1 MNFKKTIIGA
11 LLLFIAAP
19 SFAQRT
25 ENVHGVFTYTVGED
39 ETFSLAEMRHKC
51 IVGAQNEAIKEK
63 FNENI
68 KANTNMVDMDIS
80 GEAISRFVEE
90 IEAYSAA
97 EWLGDSKP
105 SVFKADYAAD
115 RLTFTAE
122 VWGEAREITQ
132 PSVDLRWSI
141 LCGGT
146 TDSYQSKKFN
156 NRDRIYIKFKSPV
169 SGYLAIYVLDS
180 SNKKASCWLPY
191 RSNTSGR
198 FEVMA
203 GQEYVLFDR
212 DFDVNATPYRMV
224 TNKPLELN
232 NVVLIFSPNPFTKC
246 NDDAGDFRHANSVD
260 IDDFEKWLRKTRKR
274 DNDMV
279 VDRSQ
284 WLVITNANAKN

>member
-1 MNFKKTIIGA
+1 MKIKETIIGA

-146 TDSYQSKKFN
+146 TDSYQSK
-156 NRDRIYIKFKSPV
+156 
-169 SGYLAIYVLDS
+169 
-180 SNKKASCWLPY
+180 
-191 RSNTSGR
+191 T
-198 FEVMA
+198 
-203 GQEYVLFDR
+203 
-212 DFDVNATPYRMV
+212 ATWHGAV
-224 TNKPLELN
+224 
-232 NVVLIFSPNPFTKC
+232 
-246 NDDAGDFRHANSVD
+246 
-260 IDDFEKWLRKTRKR
+260 
-274 DNDMV
+274 
-279 VDRSQ
+279 
-284 WLVITNANAKN
+284 

>member
-1 MNFKKTIIGA
+1 MNIKKTIIGA

-169 SGYLAIYVLDS
+169 SGYLAIYVLDF

-224 TNKPLELN
+224 TDKPLELN

>member
-1 MNFKKTIIGA
+1 MKIKKTIIGA

-25 ENVHGVFTYTVGED
+25 ENVHGVYTYTVGED
-39 ETFSLAEMRHKC
+39 ETFSIAEMRHKC

-180 SNKKASCWLPY
+180 SNKKASCRLPY

>member
-1 MNFKKTIIGA
+1 MNIKKTIIGA
-11 LLLFIAAP
+11 LLLFIAVP

-25 ENVHGVFTYTVGED
+25 ENVHGVYTYTVGED

-68 KANTNMVDMDIS
+68 KANTNMLDMDIS

-90 IEAYSAA
+90 IEASSAA

-105 SVFKADYAAD
+105 TVFKVGYEAD

-146 TDSYQSKKFN
+146 TDSYQS
-156 NRDRIYIKFKSPV
+156 
-169 SGYLAIYVLDS
+169 
-180 SNKKASCWLPY
+180 
-191 RSNTSGR
+191 
-198 FEVMA
+198 
-203 GQEYVLFDR
+203 
-212 DFDVNATPYRMV
+212 
-224 TNKPLELN
+224 
-232 NVVLIFSPNPFTKC
+232 
-246 NDDAGDFRHANSVD
+246 
-260 IDDFEKWLRKTRKR
+260 
-274 DNDMV
+274 
-279 VDRSQ
+279 
-284 WLVITNANAKN
+284 